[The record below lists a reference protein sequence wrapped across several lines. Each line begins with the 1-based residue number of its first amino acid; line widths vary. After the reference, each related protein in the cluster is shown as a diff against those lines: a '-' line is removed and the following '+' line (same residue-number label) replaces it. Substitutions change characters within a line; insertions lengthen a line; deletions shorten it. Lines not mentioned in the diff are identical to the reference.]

1 MLTRCDSTQVVY
13 ILEWICDDAFIRS
26 YVWCIRIQVYML
38 KHIISDIFI
47 CLVFIINFVSS
58 FPARV
63 FGYVCKVT
71 MTNTTH
77 HRSFFSCTI
86 LALADS
92 LANLLQKTISF
103 NSIVSLL
110 NHSSLKKKIEENI
123 FRPNNN
129 NNVWYR
135 LTGVYSDSSWFPWWN
150 WFVTLIKYI
159 EFDWRKKEETTN
171 AKPPWRKK
179 KEERERK
186 AEKEKINLVKYFH
199 SP

>member
-63 FGYVCKVT
+63 FGYVCEVM

-77 HRSFFSCTI
+77 HRSFFFMHDTGIGRQFGESPT
-86 LALADS
+86 
-92 LANLLQKTISF
+92 KKPF
-103 NSIVSLL
+103 HSIVL
-110 NHSSLKKKIEENI
+110 
-123 FRPNNN
+123 
-129 NNVWYR
+129 
-135 LTGVYSDSSWFPWWN
+135 
-150 WFVTLIKYI
+150 
-159 EFDWRKKEETTN
+159 
-171 AKPPWRKK
+171 
-179 KEERERK
+179 
-186 AEKEKINLVKYFH
+186 
-199 SP
+199 